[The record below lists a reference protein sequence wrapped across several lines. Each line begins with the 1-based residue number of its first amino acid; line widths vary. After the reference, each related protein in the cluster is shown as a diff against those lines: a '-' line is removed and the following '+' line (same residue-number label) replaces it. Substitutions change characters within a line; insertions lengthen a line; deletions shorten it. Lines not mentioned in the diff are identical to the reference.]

1 MAQMK
6 KLETVVSNLRI
17 LADSLEELCGAVDLT
32 DEAPVKKT
40 EKVSSSTVSIEDIRK
55 VLAEKSRAGKT
66 EQVRELLQN
75 YGANKLSAVEVKH
88 YSSLL
93 EDAKG
98 LWIWQK
104 NNTHYYQHPPA
115 TAG

>member
-6 KLETVVSNLRI
+6 KLETVISNLRM
-17 LADSLEELCGAVDLT
+17 LADSLEELCGAVNIT
-32 DEAPVKKT
+32 DGVSVKKT
-40 EKVSSSTVSIEDIRK
+40 EKVSSPTISIEDIRK

-66 EQVRELLQN
+66 EQVRELLQK
-75 YGANKLSAVEVKH
+75 YGANKLSAVEEKR

-98 LWIWQK
+98 L
-104 NNTHYYQHPPA
+104 
-115 TAG
+115 

>member
-6 KLETVVSNLRI
+6 TLETVVSSLRM
-17 LADSLEELCGAVDLT
+17 LADSLEELCDAVGLT
-32 DEAPVKKT
+32 NEAPAKKV
-40 EKVSSSTVSIEDIRK
+40 EKTPSQNVTIEEIRK

-66 EQVRELLQN
+66 EQVRELLQK
-75 YGANKLSAVEVKH
+75 YGANKLSAVEEQH

-98 LWIWQK
+98 L
-104 NNTHYYQHPPA
+104 
-115 TAG
+115 

>member
-6 KLETVVSNLRI
+6 KLEKVVSNLRI

-40 EKVSSSTVSIEDIRK
+40 EKVSSPTVFIEDVRK

-66 EQVRELLQN
+66 EQVRELLQK
-75 YGANKLSAVEVKH
+75 YGANKLSAVEEKR

-98 LWIWQK
+98 L
-104 NNTHYYQHPPA
+104 
-115 TAG
+115 

>member
-17 LADSLEELCGAVDLT
+17 LADSLVELCDAFDVT
-32 DEAPVKKT
+32 AEAPIQQV
-40 EKVSSSTVSIEDIRK
+40 EKVTLPTTVTIEDIRK

-66 EQVRELLQN
+66 EQVRELLQK
-75 YGANKLSAVEVKH
+75 YGANKLSAVDEQH
-88 YSSLL
+88 YASLL

-98 LWIWQK
+98 L
-104 NNTHYYQHPPA
+104 
-115 TAG
+115 

>member
-6 KLETVVSNLRI
+6 KLETVVSNLRM

-40 EKVSSSTVSIEDIRK
+40 EKATSPTVAIEDIRK

-66 EQVRELLQN
+66 EQVRELLQK
-75 YGANKLSAVEVKH
+75 YGANKLSAVEEKH
-88 YSSLL
+88 YSSFL

-98 LWIWQK
+98 L
-104 NNTHYYQHPPA
+104 
-115 TAG
+115 

>member
-6 KLETVVSNLRI
+6 TLETVVSNLRM

-32 DEAPVKKT
+32 DEAPVKKA
-40 EKVSSSTVSIEDIRK
+40 EKAASPIVTIEDIRK

-66 EQVRELLQN
+66 EQVRELLQK
-75 YGANKLSAVEVKH
+75 YGANKLSAVDEQH
-88 YSSLL
+88 YASLL

-98 LWIWQK
+98 L
-104 NNTHYYQHPPA
+104 
-115 TAG
+115 

>member
-17 LADSLEELCGAVDLT
+17 LADSLEELCGSVDLT
-32 DEAPVKKT
+32 DEAPIKKA
-40 EKVSSSTVSIEDIRK
+40 EKSPSPTITIEDIRK

-66 EQVRELLQN
+66 EQVRELLQK
-75 YGANKLSAVEVKH
+75 YGANKLSAVEEKH

-98 LWIWQK
+98 L
-104 NNTHYYQHPPA
+104 
-115 TAG
+115 

>member
-6 KLETVVSNLRI
+6 KLETVVSNLRM
-17 LADSLEELCGAVDLT
+17 LADSLEELCDAVGLT
-32 DEAPVKKT
+32 NEAPAKKV
-40 EKVSSSTVSIEDIRK
+40 EKTPSQNVTIEEIRK

-66 EQVRELLQN
+66 EQVRELLQK
-75 YGANKLSAVEVKH
+75 YGANKLSAVEEQH

-98 LWIWQK
+98 L
-104 NNTHYYQHPPA
+104 
-115 TAG
+115 

>member
-6 KLETVVSNLRI
+6 KLETVISNLRM
-17 LADSLEELCGAVDLT
+17 LADSLEELCGAVNLT
-32 DEAPVKKT
+32 DEVSVKKN
-40 EKVSSSTVSIEDIRK
+40 EKVSSPTISIEDIRK

-66 EQVRELLQN
+66 EQVRELLQK
-75 YGANKLSAVEVKH
+75 YGANKLSAVEEKR

-98 LWIWQK
+98 L
-104 NNTHYYQHPPA
+104 
-115 TAG
+115 

>member
-6 KLETVVSNLRI
+6 KLETVISNLRM
-17 LADSLEELCGAVDLT
+17 LADSLEELCGAVNLT
-32 DEAPVKKT
+32 DKVSVKKT
-40 EKVSSSTVSIEDIRK
+40 EKVPSPTISIEDIRK

-66 EQVRELLQN
+66 EQVRELLQK
-75 YGANKLSAVEVKH
+75 YGANKLSEVEEKR

-98 LWIWQK
+98 L
-104 NNTHYYQHPPA
+104 
-115 TAG
+115 

>member
-6 KLETVVSNLRI
+6 KLETVVSSLRM
-17 LADSLEELCGAVDLT
+17 LADSLEELCDAVGLT
-32 DEAPVKKT
+32 NEAPAKKV
-40 EKVSSSTVSIEDIRK
+40 EKTPSQNVTIEEIRK

-66 EQVRELLQN
+66 EQVRELLQK
-75 YGANKLSAVEVKH
+75 YGANKLSAVEEQH

-98 LWIWQK
+98 L
-104 NNTHYYQHPPA
+104 
-115 TAG
+115 